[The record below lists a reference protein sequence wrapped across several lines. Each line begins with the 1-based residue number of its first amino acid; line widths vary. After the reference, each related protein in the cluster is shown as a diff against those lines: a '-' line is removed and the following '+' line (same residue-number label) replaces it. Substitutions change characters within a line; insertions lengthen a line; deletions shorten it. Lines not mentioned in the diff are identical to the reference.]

1 MFDYS
6 KMFDL
11 SGRRALVIGG
21 ASGIGQ
27 ASALGL
33 AAHGAEVVVADV
45 NVALAEE
52 TVDEIKKSGG
62 KAAAMKIDMRDKAN
76 IEAAAQSLGALDALV
91 VTPSIN
97 VRKPLLDL
105 TDEEFDRVVDL
116 NLKGVFRVL
125 RAFAPP
131 MAARG
136 KGSIVAF
143 SSVRAQ
149 VVEPGQ
155 GVYAATKAGTLQMI
169 RALAAEL
176 GTSGRA
182 PQRRRAGRGRD
193 AADQADHRER
203 GLVSRLR
210 RQIDAEALGQ
220 TRPRWP
226 ARWCSFAPTQVPT
239 SPALICWSTAVGR
252 LRMVASLR
260 RCRKRQGEGQG
271 PRDLSSRAQRSDP
284 AARAGRRRRR
294 HPADLVRDRQTTLGD
309 AQRQGA
315 ANRCP
320 LRAHARTRFAGLP
333 LRAR

>member
-1 MFDYS
+1 MFDYA

-45 NVALAEE
+45 NVALAEQ
-52 TVDEIKKSGG
+52 TAQDINQSGG
-62 KAAAMKIDMRDKAN
+62 KATALKIDMRDKAN
-76 IEAAAQSLGALDALV
+76 IEDAAQSLGALDALV

-131 MAARG
+131 MAAHG

-176 GTSGRA
+176 GPSGVRVNAVA
-182 PQRRRAGRGRD
+182 PGVVETPLTKPIIDNQAWRRAYAEKNMLKRWAQPSEMAGAVVFLCSDASSYVTGSYLLVD
-193 AADQADHRER
+193 AGWTAAD
-203 GLVSRLR
+203 
-210 RQIDAEALGQ
+210 
-220 TRPRWP
+220 
-226 ARWCSFAPTQVPT
+226 
-239 SPALICWSTAVGR
+239 GR
-252 LRMVASLR
+252 FEPPLP
-260 RCRKRQGEGQG
+260 K
-271 PRDLSSRAQRSDP
+271 
-284 AARAGRRRRR
+284 RAG
-294 HPADLVRDRQTTLGD
+294 
-309 AQRQGA
+309 
-315 ANRCP
+315 
-320 LRAHARTRFAGLP
+320 
-333 LRAR
+333 